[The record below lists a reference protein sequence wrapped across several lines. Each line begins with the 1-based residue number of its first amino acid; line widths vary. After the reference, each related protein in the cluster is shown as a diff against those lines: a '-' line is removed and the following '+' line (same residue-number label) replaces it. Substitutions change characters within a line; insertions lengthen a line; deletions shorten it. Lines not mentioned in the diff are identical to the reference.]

1 MPKAYILIGVPG
13 SGKST
18 WVNNQEWKND
28 CAYIST
34 DQYVENY
41 ALREGKTYTE
51 VFQEYMPTAVD
62 LMAAAVVEARTKNQD
77 VIWEQTSTSVE
88 SRKKKFRMLPNYYH
102 IAVMFKT
109 PAISELQQRLA
120 NRPRKTIPW
129 EVVLN
134 MIDQFEIPTEKEGFK
149 EIWHV
154 N

>member
-34 DQYVENY
+34 DQYVEKY
-41 ALREGKTYTE
+41 ALQEGKTYTE

-77 VIWEQTSTSVE
+77 VIWDQTSTSVE

-109 PAISELQQRLA
+109 PAISELQHRLA
-120 NRPRKTIPW
+120 NRPGKTIPW

>member
-34 DQYVENY
+34 DQYVEKY

-120 NRPRKTIPW
+120 NRPGKTIPW